1 MARIESGSDPD
12 RMRRSAVTLFLKILD
27 LDPELANR
35 PVARLCALMLTDALH
50 GGWEEVRVRAP
61 GPKGAS
67 ILYARAGERVEVMQV
82 PTAAQT
88 LFVNRLKVMAKLDL
102 GRPAVQEG
110 FLKVRLQGQA
120 SEITVTVRRAGD
132 AEEASLR
139 LPAPVLPFAGEGGVN
154 GRRHG

>member
-1 MARIESGSDPD
+1 MVGMESGSDPD
-12 RMRRSAVTLFLKILD
+12 RMRHSAVTLFLKILD
-27 LDPELANR
+27 LNPKLASR
-35 PVARLCALMLTDALH
+35 SVVRLCALMLTDALH

-67 ILYARAGERVEVMQV
+67 ILYARAGGSVTVMRV

-88 LFVNRLKVMAKLDL
+88 LFVNRLKVIAKLDL

-110 FLKVRLQGQA
+110 SFNPRLQGQPSA
-120 SEITVTVRRAGD
+120 ITVTVRRAGD

-139 LPAPVLPFAGEGGVN
+139 LPAPLLPFAGAVEAAT
-154 GRRHG
+154 